1 MDASIDLPDDCLQ
14 EEVANAAEVV
24 MECQLAPFPI
34 KYLDIPLSVRRLP
47 GEAF

>member
-1 MDASIDLPDDCLQ
+1 MQALTFQTVACT